1 MTTKEKERS
10 CLVALSAAL
19 NDSAKSESERAQFRG
34 LLVQLDHALGHLGQ
48 RYCSGRRNL
57 SSFQLKE
64 TFNERLGR
72 ARTEGASLRR
82 EIQERAHGLN
92 LSQLPS
98 LVRGG
103 Q

>member
-1 MTTKEKERS
+1 MTTKEKERI
-10 CLVALSAAL
+10 CLVALSAAF
-19 NDSAKSESERAQFRG
+19 NDSAKSERAQFRG